1 MTDDFNNPF
10 RALQSLKDRLPAA
23 PDEAKPPVEPA
34 QPVAPKGRGGKTY
47 PRAVVRMER
56 AGRGGKEATV
66 IEQLE
71 LAPKDREIWLKA
83 LKAALGCGGRVE
95 GDALMLQGDQRERL
109 KIILAQRGVKRV
121 IIG

>member
-1 MTDDFNNPF
+1 MADFNNPF
-10 RALQSLKDRLPAA
+10 GALKALKDRLPAA
-23 PDEAKPPVEPA
+23 SEPA
-34 QPVAPKGRGGKTY
+34 RAAAPPAARTPPAARSY

-71 LAPKDREIWLKA
+71 LSPAERETWLKA
-83 LKAALGCGGRVE
+83 LKAALGCGGSVTA
-95 GDALMLQGDQRERL
+95 DSIMLQGDHRERL
-109 KIILAQRGVKRV
+109 KTLLAQRGVKRV